1 MSGSEENE
9 YFSDGL
15 TETLLHM
22 LAQVP
27 ELKVAARTSS
37 FAFKGRHQDI
47 RAIADA
53 LDVAHVLEGSV
64 QRAGDRV
71 RITAQLIR
79 ASDGYHIWSN
89 QFDRSLTDI
98 FVIQDEI
105 ANEVGNALAASLLGD
120 DEEIAIIS
128 IGTENISAYEMY
140 LEALTHKATGS
151 YGSLTDAIDLLKGA
165 LGRDPEFHDAKL
177 LLAQTYIRRHTALA
191 W

>member
-1 MSGSEENE
+1 
-9 YFSDGL
+9 
-15 TETLLHM
+15 M

-98 FVIQDEI
+98 FAIQDEI
-105 ANEVGNALAASLLGD
+105 ANEVGTALAESLLTD

-128 IGTENISAYEMY
+128 IGTENITAYEMY
-140 LEALTHKATGS
+140 LCLLYTS
-151 YGSLTDAIDLLKGA
+151 DAAD
-165 LGRDPEFHDAKL
+165 E
-177 LLAQTYIRRHTALA
+177 
-191 W
+191 